1 MILNISTFAARVCVQ
16 AVPTAN
22 GVLNVY
28 PPSGMFFLGLVDMT
42 LHRGIL
48 KDGKGV
54 VTWYNSSQ
62 LGDYFVQQV
71 THGIVTQSKLLVCCT
86 ACSFLWFSHP
96 KSWFSCQ
103 DVMLYTVS
111 LHN

>member
-1 MILNISTFAARVCVQ
+1 MILNISTFAPRVCVQ

-22 GVLNVY
+22 GVLNLY
-28 PPSGMFFLGLVDMT
+28 PPSGMFFLGLLDMT

-71 THGIVTQSKLLVCCT
+71 THGIYCDPIQTAGLLYCMFIFMVLP
-86 ACSFLWFSHP
+86 S
-96 KSWFSCQ
+96 
-103 DVMLYTVS
+103 
-111 LHN
+111 